1 MEGSEP
7 YRKHFK
13 GIPYFSPTTSPTT
26 ILVSAG
32 KIWDDV
38 GRSIKVLSLRKI
50 FKSVSILLE
59 KLKISNKVNIEV
71 YWLVY
76 GFK

>member
-13 GIPYFSPTTSPTT
+13 GIPYFSPTT
-26 ILVSAG
+26 ILVYAG
-32 KIWDDV
+32 KIWDDI

-50 FKSVSILLE
+50 LKSVSTLLE

-71 YWLVY
+71 YLLVY